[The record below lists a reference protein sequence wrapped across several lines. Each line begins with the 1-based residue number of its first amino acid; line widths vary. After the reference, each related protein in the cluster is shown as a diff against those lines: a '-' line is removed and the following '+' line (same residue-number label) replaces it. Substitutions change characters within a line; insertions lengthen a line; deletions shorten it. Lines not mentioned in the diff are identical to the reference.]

1 MLVSGNI
8 DTIRKNI
15 DMKKRKGAVIGFVPT
30 MGALH
35 EGHLSLIRKS
45 NTRCDFT
52 VASVFVN
59 PIQFGP
65 KEDYGKYPRTL
76 SKDRKLLEQE
86 SCAILFTPS
95 AQTMYKERLT
105 TVHVSGITEILC
117 GRTREGH
124 FDGVTTVVN
133 KLFNIVNPDYAFFGE
148 KDYQQLAVIR
158 KMTADLN
165 MNVKVVG
172 CPIIREADGLAMS
185 SRNRYLS
192 SEDRQNAPAIHK
204 MLKECS
210 VMLKQGKSTGAVKR
224 HAETGINKIKNMKV
238 EYIEILSNELL
249 KPGKEAEKLR
259 IFAAV
264 KLSDTRLID
273 NLEVRL

>member
-15 DMKKRKGAVIGFVPT
+15 DMQKRKGAVIGFVPT

-35 EGHLSLIRKS
+35 EGHLSLIRRS
-45 NTRCDFT
+45 NAKCGFT
-52 VASVFVN
+52 VASIFVN

-76 SKDRKLLEQE
+76 SRDRKLLEKE
-86 SCAILFTPS
+86 GCAVLFTPT
-95 AQTMYKERLT
+95 AQTMYRERLT
-105 TVHVSGITEILC
+105 TVHVSDITEILC
-117 GRTREGH
+117 GRTRPGH

-148 KDYQQLAVIR
+148 KDYQQLAVIK
-158 KMTADLN
+158 KMTEDLN
-165 MNVKVVG
+165 MNVKIIG

-192 SEDRQNAPAIHK
+192 SEDRQNAPAIHN
-204 MLKECS
+204 MLKKCAA
-210 VMLKQGKSTGAVKR
+210 MLKQGKSAGAVKR
-224 HAETGINKIKNMKV
+224 HAVSGINKIKNMNA

-249 KPGKEAEKLR
+249 KPDAGARRLR

-264 KLSDTRLID
+264 KLSNTRLID
-273 NLEVRL
+273 NVEVRL